1 MPLTELEQLESAILV
16 ASEDPADGELEGNL
30 SQPRIVLNK
39 MQAKLASPAVREWIA
54 SRRQNI
60 RPWLQF
66 VNFHNFN
73 KPDSLPRWSKRL
85 VKNIEHFQSNY
96 VFVFLGL
103 FVYCLLTSPL
113 LLIAMGAMAGGCH
126 ILRLRQQER
135 KLMVAGREV
144 PLAQQYAG
152 VALLSVPIFL
162 LVGASSALF
171 WVIGASFF
179 VIMLHATFFKHETFG
194 DAEEEAEL
202 FEVTMDPVQ

>member
-1 MPLTELEQLESAILV
+1 MSLTELEKLESAILV
-16 ASEDPADGELEGNL
+16 AAEDPTDGELEGDLVQPKTVL
-30 SQPRIVLNK
+30 SK

-66 VNFHNFN
+66 ININSFS

-85 VKNIEHFQSNY
+85 VKNIDHFQSNY

-103 FVYCLLTSPL
+103 FLYCLLTSPL
-113 LLIAMGAMAGGCH
+113 LLIALGALAGGCH

-135 KLMVAGREV
+135 KLMLAGREV

-179 VIMLHATFFKHETFG
+179 VIMLHATFFKHEALAG
-194 DAEEEAEL
+194 SEEESEL
-202 FEVTMDPVQ
+202 FEVTMEPVQ

>member
-1 MPLTELEQLESAILV
+1 MSLTEPEKLESAILV
-16 ASEDPADGELEGNL
+16 AAEDPSEEELQGDL
-30 SQPRIVLNK
+30 SQPQTVLNR

-66 VNFHNFN
+66 INVNNFG

-85 VKNIEHFQSNY
+85 VKNIDHFQSNY

-103 FVYCLLTSPL
+103 FLYCLLTSPL
-113 LLIAMGAMAGGCH
+113 LLIALGALAGGCH

-179 VIMLHATFFKHETFG
+179 VIMLHATFFKHEALAG
-194 DAEEEAEL
+194 SEEDAEL
-202 FEVTMDPVQ
+202 FEVTMEPVQ